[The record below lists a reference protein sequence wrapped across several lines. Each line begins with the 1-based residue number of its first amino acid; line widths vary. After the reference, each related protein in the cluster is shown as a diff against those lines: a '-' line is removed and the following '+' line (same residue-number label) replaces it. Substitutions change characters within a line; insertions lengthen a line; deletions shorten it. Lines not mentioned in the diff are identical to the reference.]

1 MRPIDA
7 DELKDNFSKVSFSG
21 LAAYGF
27 GLAELYSG
35 VSKML
40 ELIDEAP
47 TIETVKRGEWV
58 EDENGIVSC
67 SACKHEGWFN
77 NNSSWYDDF
86 EDEDGNDGSGY
97 ILFDHCPYCGAK
109 MGGGVNELD

>member
-7 DELKDNFSKVSFSG
+7 DELKEQFSKVSFSG

-27 GLAELYSG
+27 GLAELHSG

-47 TIETVKRGEWV
+47 TVELVKRGEWV
-58 EDENGIVSC
+58 NIYPDCYRCSVCGEDFVIEFDSD
-67 SACKHEGWFN
+67 
-77 NNSSWYDDF
+77 WY
-86 EDEDGNDGSGY
+86 Y
-97 ILFDHCPYCGAK
+97 CPNCGAK
-109 MGGGVNELD
+109 MKEDIE

>member
-47 TIETVKRGEWV
+47 TIEPVKRGKWLIRHIFDRYNQHRRYEV
-58 EDENGIVSC
+58 IC
-67 SACKHEGWFN
+67 SVCKEHYPKILISKDMLVRDMFN
-77 NNSSWYDDF
+77 Y
-86 EDEDGNDGSGY
+86 
-97 ILFDHCPYCGAK
+97 CPNCGAK
-109 MGGGVNELD
+109 MDGGVNELD